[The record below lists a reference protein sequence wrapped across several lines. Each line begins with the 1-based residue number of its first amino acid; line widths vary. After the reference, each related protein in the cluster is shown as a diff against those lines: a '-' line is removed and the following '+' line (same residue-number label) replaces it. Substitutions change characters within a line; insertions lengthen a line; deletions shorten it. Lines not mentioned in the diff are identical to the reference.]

1 MFGIGT
7 LVRIFAMLD
16 SETIRTILIIDR
28 KITDILAIFIVTDI
42 EAHVT
47 IFIVHA
53 VIGIIGILAG
63 LIHHAGSR
71 TFYTQLIIL
80 LKERLRKVKFATIV
94 EGIPLIWSS
103 DMLIVDFALLLR
115 MIDRDYFFSWKITR
129 PLVQIPFIAKWESS
143 LISTVRAE
151 GGMEQW
157 IFFISD
163 NRRKFIIHFNIL
175 IGNIERGSAVGT
187 LFSFNDL
194 LLHEIGLER

>member
-94 EGIPLIWSS
+94 EGIPLI
-103 DMLIVDFALLLR
+103 
-115 MIDRDYFFSWKITR
+115 
-129 PLVQIPFIAKWESS
+129 
-143 LISTVRAE
+143 
-151 GGMEQW
+151 
-157 IFFISD
+157 
-163 NRRKFIIHFNIL
+163 
-175 IGNIERGSAVGT
+175 
-187 LFSFNDL
+187 
-194 LLHEIGLER
+194 